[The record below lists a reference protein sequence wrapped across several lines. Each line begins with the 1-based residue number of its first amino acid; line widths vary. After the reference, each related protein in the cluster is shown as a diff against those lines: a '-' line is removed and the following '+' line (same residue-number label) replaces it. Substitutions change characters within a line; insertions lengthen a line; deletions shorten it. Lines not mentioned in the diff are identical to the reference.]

1 MKKRIFSL
9 LLMSCMLF
17 TACGTGPVATEPSET
32 PKPTETQ
39 APTEQKPEPVDF
51 KINGVDLE
59 KFTIVWAESEYVLQQ
74 KLYPKYLPSKDM
86 NEETAE
92 RLQAFF
98 LEKCGIKL
106 DMISDKEKVNYKYE
120 IYVGPV
126 TKNDLYRQL
135 LLGRQTE
142 DDYRIAVVENR
153 MVICGGECG
162 TTWHALDYFE
172 AQVEE
177 QLKNNGK
184 VSFENKYDY
193 AGQYHLIKIGMVGD
207 SITQG
212 SGSST
217 KDRGV
222 LAHPNQIGRILW
234 KDCLVY
240 NYGRAGR
247 TMREDHGDSYMAAS
261 IYSEALQGA
270 TKMDIMT
277 IMLGTNDADRF
288 FGAQGKW
295 TDADDA
301 QFIASCEKMVKSF
314 YDKNNNL
321 KFFLFNAPSCF
332 RADSDYVAGI
342 PDVREAQQAAYDHL
356 KTKGYNMLGFL
367 DVGELTK
374 DMKKYFSDGLH
385 PNDPGHK
392 LLAERI
398 AEYLQVE
405 LLEK

>member
-1 MKKRIFSL
+1 MKKRIFFCILILCL
-9 LLMSCMLF
+9 LLSGCV
-17 TACGTGPVATEPSET
+17 TGPVTTDPSET
-32 PKPTETQ
+32 QQPTETQ
-39 APTEQKPEPVDF
+39 APTDAKVDPVDF
-51 KINGVDLE
+51 KINGNDLADY
-59 KFTIVWAESEYVLQQ
+59 TIVWAESEYTLYR
-74 KLYPKYLPSKDM
+74 KLYPKYIPEKDM
-86 NEETAE
+86 NQESAE

-98 LEKCGIKL
+98 LEKCGIEL
-106 DMISDKEKVNYKYE
+106 DVVSDSDKTNYKYE
-120 IYVGPV
+120 IYVGGV
-126 TKNDLYRQL
+126 TKNNLYRN
-135 LLGRQTE
+135 LGLAKLTE

-153 MVICGGECG
+153 MIICGGEYG

-177 QLKNNGK
+177 QLNTNNK
-184 VSFENKYDY
+184 VSFEDEYDY
-193 AGQYHLIKIGMVGD
+193 AGTYHLLKIGMVGD

-217 KDRGV
+217 ADRGV
-222 LAHPNQIGRILW
+222 LAHPNQVGRILW

-261 IYSEALQGA
+261 IYQEALKGA
-270 TKMDIMT
+270 ETMDIMT

-288 FGAQGKW
+288 FGTYGKW

-321 KFFLFNAPSCF
+321 KFFIFNAPTCF
-332 RADSDYVAGI
+332 RQDSDYVAGI
-342 PDVREAQQAAYDHL
+342 PDVREAQQAAYDSL
-356 KTKGYNMLGFL
+356 KAKGYDMLGFL
-367 DVGELTK
+367 DVGALTK
-374 DMKKYFSDGLH
+374 DMSKYFSDGLH

-392 LLAERI
+392 LLAEKI
-398 AEYLQVE
+398 AEYLQGE
-405 LLEK
+405 LIDK